1 MSSLHDLC
9 LCKLIEKFDQY
20 SPEMLSILP
29 PVQRK
34 ELLLHCPVVSICHLE
49 QICAFNGIDSDM
61 KFSRIRLRCMEI
73 IVVVTSMLMKS
84 YYMHR
89 NIKFFSS
96 SHEKYF
102 TFLTAMI
109 FCGDHFSGHYAMFI
123 NKYRINGEWEDCF
136 DGSTPPPE
144 ECSCPDDIVN
154 HLVVY
159 RKPVIEDVGSK
170 EQLLK

>member
-1 MSSLHDLC
+1 MEFHRMLHSQQHGKSRYVLLEMAHTLSLCLNSLHDLC

-89 NIKFFSS
+89 NIKFLFHQIMRSI
-96 SHEKYF
+96 
-102 TFLTAMI
+102 L
-109 FCGDHFSGHYAMFI
+109 HF
-123 NKYRINGEWEDCF
+123 
-136 DGSTPPPE
+136 
-144 ECSCPDDIVN
+144 
-154 HLVVY
+154 
-159 RKPVIEDVGSK
+159 
-170 EQLLK
+170 